1 MKPTPSGPDP
11 STPPPEAVE
20 ERAEE
25 LTAEEKRAGVD
36 DPAALAEAARA
47 ASRLSKSQLAAMGDR
62 GEAWFR
68 QHFERNA
75 VLSRLEAEL
84 EDVTR

>member
-11 STPPPEAVE
+11 STPAPDVVE

-36 DPAALAEAARA
+36 NPEALAEA
-47 ASRLSKSQLAAMGDR
+47 
-62 GEAWFR
+62 
-68 QHFERNA
+68 
-75 VLSRLEAEL
+75 VLSES
-84 EDVTR
+84 EDRTFDRTGTAREHRASEDTVEPPETA

>member
-11 STPPPEAVE
+11 STPPPDAVE

-36 DPAALAEAARA
+36 DPSALAEA
-47 ASRLSKSQLAAMGDR
+47 
-62 GEAWFR
+62 
-68 QHFERNA
+68 
-75 VLSRLEAEL
+75 VLSESEERTFDRSGTAREHRA
-84 EDVTR
+84 

>member
-11 STPPPEAVE
+11 STPPRDVVE

-36 DPAALAEAARA
+36 DPQALAEA
-47 ASRLSKSQLAAMGDR
+47 
-62 GEAWFR
+62 
-68 QHFERNA
+68 
-75 VLSRLEAEL
+75 VLSES
-84 EDVTR
+84 EDRTFDRTGTAREHRNSEDTVEPPE